1 MDFGFLSLIP
11 SLMAIGLAVVT
22 KNVIFSIFC
31 GCFAGVLLL
40 AHGNPFL
47 ASKMLVGDFF
57 FKQVMDSYNAGNIV
71 LIIFIGGFIKLLENG
86 GGAQSFAKYVHKVV
100 DTPFKA
106 QIGAWL
112 GGILIFFSDLGT
124 ALLVGPVFRPLFD
137 KLKLSREKLAWVLDS
152 TSSPV
157 AVLVPFIGW
166 GVYIMGLIE
175 AQYKNLHLNLSDY
188 ETFIE
193 AIPFQIYTI
202 LAVLMIPLVAFTK
215 KDFAEMKKAE
225 DAVKDNPI
233 PQEMEDDYVAPIEEG
248 GYSLGNSNPLML
260 ILPIA
265 LVFVTLIVDLSPLGF
280 PFAKIPGNA
289 FRVALTTGY
298 FLAGV
303 SLILMM
309 VGFKVKSFKDTFK
322 IYTKGMVGMS
332 EVAIILLLAW
342 SLSAMLGKLG
352 TAKYIIAVLKA
363 INFTPILIPA
373 CIFFF
378 GTLISFSTGS
388 SWGTFAMLMPL
399 AMPMGHAFGIPYA
412 ICVGAVLSGGLFGD
426 HCSPLSDTTILSSMG
441 AECDLAAHVRT
452 QLPYACINGAIAF
465 VCFII
470 AGVTH
475 SAISTV
481 IAVVALFAVIIGW
494 NYYDNRKV
502 HN

>member
-1 MDFGFLSLIP
+1 MDFGVLSLIP
-11 SLMAIGLAVVT
+11 SLLAIGLAVVT
-22 KNVIFSIFC
+22 KNVIFSILC
-31 GCFAGVLLL
+31 GCLSGVLLL
-40 AHGNPFL
+40 ASGNPFL
-47 ASKMLVGDFF
+47 ASKMLIGDFF
-57 FKQVMDSYNAGNIV
+57 FKQVQDSYNAGNIV

-86 GGAQSFAKYVHKVV
+86 GGAQSFAKYVHKLV
-100 DTPFKA
+100 DTPMKA

-175 AQYKNLHLNLSDY
+175 AQFKQLHLSLSDY
-188 ETFIE
+188 DTFIE

-225 DAVKDNPI
+225 DAIKDNPI
-233 PQEMEDDYVAPIEEG
+233 PEEMTDDYVAPVDENGCSI
-248 GYSLGNSNPLML
+248 GNSNPLML
-260 ILPIA
+260 IVPIA
-265 LVFVTLIVDLSPLGF
+265 LVFITLLVDLRPLGF

-298 FLAGV
+298 FIAGI
-303 SLILMM
+303 SLMVMM

-322 IYTKGMVGMS
+322 IYTKGAVGMC

-342 SLSAMLGKLG
+342 SLSSMLGKLG
-352 TAKYIIAVLKA
+352 TAKYIIGVLKA
-363 INFTPILIPA
+363 INFTPVLIPA
-373 CIFFF
+373 FIFFF

-399 AMPMGHAFGIPYA
+399 AIPMGHAFGIPYA

-441 AECDLAAHVRT
+441 AECDLADHVRT

-465 VCFII
+465 ICFII

-475 SAISTV
+475 SAISTA
-481 IAVVALFAVIIGW
+481 IAIGALFAVILGW
-494 NYYDNRKV
+494 NYFDRTKA
-502 HN
+502 

>member
-1 MDFGFLSLIP
+1 MSLVP
-11 SLMAIGLAVVT
+11 SLMAIGLAVAT
-22 KNVIFSIFC
+22 KNVIFSILC

-40 AHGNPFL
+40 ASGNPFL
-47 ASKMLVGDFF
+47 AIKMLVGDFF
-57 FKQVMDSYNAGNIV
+57 FKQVQDSYNAGNIV

-86 GGAQSFAKYVHKVV
+86 GGAQSFAKYVHRVV
-100 DTPFKA
+100 DTPLKA
-106 QIGAWL
+106 QLGAWL

-175 AQYKNLHLNLSDY
+175 AQFKQLHLNLSDY
-188 ETFIE
+188 DTFME

-225 DAVKDNPI
+225 DAVKDNPV
-233 PQEMEDDYVAPIEEG
+233 PAEMEDDYVAPVDEN

-260 ILPIA
+260 IIPIA
-265 LVFVTLIVDLSPLGF
+265 LVFITLLVDLRPLGF

-298 FLAGV
+298 FIAGI
-303 SLILMM
+303 SLIIMM
-309 VGFKVKSFKDTFK
+309 TCFKVKSFKETFK
-322 IYTKGMVGMS
+322 IYTKGAVGMS

-352 TAKYIIAVLKA
+352 TAKYIIGVLKA

-373 CIFFF
+373 CIFMF
-378 GTLISFSTGS
+378 GTMISFSTGS

-399 AMPMGHAFGIPYA
+399 AIPMGHAFGIPYA

-441 AECDLAAHVRT
+441 AECDLADHVRT

-465 VCFII
+465 ICFVI

-475 SAISTV
+475 SAISTA
-481 IAVVALFAVIIGW
+481 IAVVSLFAVIIGW
-494 NYYDNRKV
+494 NYWDNKKA
-502 HN
+502 